1 MKLYHY
7 TSFDSFVKIW
17 LTKQLKFSP
26 LNNVNDILEIDYSVM
41 SNNPQQLPLY
51 HAFID
56 LRLSYR
62 QISFTM
68 DYSERIKGC
77 MSPMMWGLYAD
88 KLNGVC
94 LEIDFDKLDLNE
106 KILHGEVKYV
116 DKINKVREID
126 SSIRT
131 IGELHEFMVD
141 KKEELMFTK
150 FKCWAEENE
159 YRILSRDLEYLDISK
174 AISAVNLT
182 SYESLEYNLAEKLV
196 GSTVPIQYFHYASS
210 KDSRPIMSDARQ
222 AAESMKKV
230 RNGKKIYEQSKKYY
244 ELHKGDWNYDIRQAE
259 YDI

>member
-1 MKLYHY
+1 
-7 TSFDSFVKIW
+7 
-17 LTKQLKFSP
+17 
-26 LNNVNDILEIDYSVM
+26 
-41 SNNPQQLPLY
+41 
-51 HAFID
+51 
-56 LRLSYR
+56 
-62 QISFTM
+62 
-68 DYSERIKGC
+68 
-77 MSPMMWGLYAD
+77 MMWGLYAD